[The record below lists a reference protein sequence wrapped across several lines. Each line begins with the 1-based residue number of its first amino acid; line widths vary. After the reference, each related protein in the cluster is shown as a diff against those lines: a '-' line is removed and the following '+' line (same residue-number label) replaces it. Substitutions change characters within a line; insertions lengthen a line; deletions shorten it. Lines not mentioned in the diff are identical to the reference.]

1 MATITF
7 SPIIYERFRRKDGT
21 YNVRIRMTVNRQSR
35 QISTTIYAR
44 PDQLT
49 KSLKV
54 KDRSIQKRIDEMLA
68 SLRQKTAQIDP
79 LVVSSLSAD
88 DVMRII
94 SRQDGEFSL
103 DFMSFASAIIDEI
116 AKRNKKSA
124 GHYRYAINS
133 LREFTQRE
141 SLDISKITS
150 TFLRNYERW
159 MRGKYGDKA
168 RAVSLYTSA
177 IAYIH
182 RQARLRYND
191 DETGQLKIRNPYEY
205 YHPPKQVQTKHRAI
219 STDSIQQ
226 IINAVPHLTRAM
238 ERRAASLYLISFGM
252 MGINLPDLYDCAAP
266 DGNAVV
272 IYHRRKT
279 RDRRQDDAEMRVRI
293 DERILPLIKRMSG
306 EGRLLDISSRFTF
319 PAIENQVTRNL
330 PLAARSA
337 GVQERVTFYTARH
350 TWATLAYKIGIE
362 KGIINDCLCHI
373 DEAMKVTDIY
383 IEKDWERL
391 WEANRRVL
399 DCFDWTPL
407 SQLVEPLPE
416 HDGK

>member
-1 MATITF
+1 MASITF
-7 SPIIYERFRRKDGT
+7 TPIIYERFRRKDGT

-54 KDRSIQKRIDEMLA
+54 KDRTIQKRIDEMLA
-68 SLRQKTAQIDP
+68 SLRQKAAQIDP
-79 LVVSSLSAD
+79 LVVSFLTAD

-124 GHYRYAINS
+124 GNYRYAINS
-133 LREFTQRE
+133 LREFTQRD

-159 MRGKYGDKA
+159 LRGKYCDKA

-191 DETGQLKIRNPYEY
+191 DETGELKIRNPYEY
-205 YHPPKQVQTKHRAI
+205 YHPPKQLLTKHRAI
-219 STDSIQQ
+219 SVDSIQQ
-226 IINAVPHLTRAM
+226 IINAVPHLTRVM
-238 ERRAASLYLISFGM
+238 ERRAASLYLVSFGM

-266 DGNAVV
+266 DDNGVV

-293 DERILPLIKRMSG
+293 DERILPLIKRMPG
-306 EGRLLDISSRFTF
+306 EARLLDISSRFTF
-319 PAIENQVTRNL
+319 PAIENQVTRHL

-337 GVQERVTFYTARH
+337 RVQERVTFYTARH